1 MRPDHPG
8 PEQAG
13 ARHDPDT
20 SADTSADPA
29 ADPEARELTRMR
41 RTSWLWVAASVV
53 GVLGGVA
60 NYLLATR
67 VVAAGVE
74 PEIGA
79 AALVAALLG
88 LACWLLLA
96 LLWVTLQVPLRN
108 DQGWAR
114 VALGVTSALGV
125 GLDVVAMAGSWATI
139 TAAVLQLVLLVAAL
153 VQTFRPRPS

>member
-1 MRPDHPG
+1 VTEPGTRPDQTG

-13 ARHDPDT
+13 TSSDT
-20 SADTSADPA
+20 ETDT
-29 ADPEARELTRMR
+29 EARELARMR
-41 RTSWLWVAASVV
+41 RTSWPW
-53 GVLGGVA
+53 VA

-67 VVAAGVE
+67 VVSTGIE
-74 PEIGA
+74 PAIGA
-79 AALVAALLG
+79 AALVAALLA

-96 LLWVTLQVPLRN
+96 LLWVSLQVPLRN
-108 DQGWAR
+108 NRTWAR

-153 VQTFRPRPS
+153 VQTFRPAPH